1 MMRTCWS
8 SVAKRHAKAI
18 LQHHDRGESFIALHP
33 DQGVVISAHNEEMFQ
48 AELAERPPSFVKKLW
63 CTNTFLWV
71 KEELCSKKFIAQ

>member
-1 MMRTCWS
+1 
-8 SVAKRHAKAI
+8 
-18 LQHHDRGESFIALHP
+18 
-33 DQGVVISAHNEEMFQ
+33 VVISAHNEEMFQ